1 MWEVIL
7 KKAAPYVKRW
17 LQKKIVPWM
26 VAIVLAAALAASR
39 KWPSV
44 AEYIIGARDQITN
57 QIIIHETD
65 ITNAVNNIPT
75 EL

>member
-1 MWEVIL
+1 MLEVIM
-7 KKAAPYVKRW
+7 KKVAPLVKRW
-17 LQKKIVPWM
+17 LQKKIVPWL
-26 VAIVLAAALAASR
+26 VAITLAIALAAAR
-39 KWPSV
+39 QWPSV

-65 ITNAVNNIPT
+65 ITNAVGNIPT

>member
-17 LQKKIVPWM
+17 LQKKIVPWLI
-26 VAIVLAAALAASR
+26 AITLAIALAASR

-65 ITNAVNNIPT
+65 ITNAVGNLPS